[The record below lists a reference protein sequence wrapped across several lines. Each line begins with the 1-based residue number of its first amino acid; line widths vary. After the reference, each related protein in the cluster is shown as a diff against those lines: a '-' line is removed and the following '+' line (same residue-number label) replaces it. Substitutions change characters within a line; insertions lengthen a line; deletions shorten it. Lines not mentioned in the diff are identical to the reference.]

1 MGKSKN
7 IGKRKD
13 SRFQLSFTF
22 EGKRYY
28 VYGNTKEEATLNRIA
43 KRKQLEEKQEAL
55 YNPTLGQYYERFNAI
70 RRNQRSECTLRA
82 QNYQYALLSGVT
94 MVNDK
99 PFGEMQIKSITR
111 HDIEYVRQALINAG
125 KTPEHLNICFRHLNH
140 VFNNAVLD
148 DVLIKNPCKALTPLK
163 RESAK
168 AVETKH
174 RALTTEET
182 VRFFEV
188 AEERNSYYIN
198 VFKLMINSGM
208 RVGEVCA
215 LYQTDIDR
223 KNGFIHVRRTVTRD
237 EGGNF
242 IIGDNTKT
250 ISGSRDIPLT
260 PELDSILRDQEKL
273 NRMIFGFG
281 WSGLLF
287 QAYKSN
293 KEQSESKEEEQA
305 ESQESNVLRDYTI
318 NREIERICKEAGIE
332 KITSHAFRDTF
343 ATRFIEQRPHD
354 FKILSEI
361 LGHKDINITL
371 NLYTHVMTE
380 KKVLAMNDIMI
391 KTS

>member
-7 IGKRKD
+7 SGKRKD
-13 SRFQLSFTF
+13 GKYQVSLTF

-55 YNPTLGQYYERFNAI
+55 YNPTLDQYYERFNAI

-94 MVNDK
+94 MVNDRS
-99 PFGEMQIKSITR
+99 FGEMHIKSITR

-188 AEERNSYYIN
+188 AEERKSYYIN

-208 RVGEVCA
+208 RMGEVCA

-223 KNGFIHVRRTVTRD
+223 KNGFIHVRRTITRD
-237 EGGNF
+237 EVGNY

-250 ISGSRDIPLT
+250 TSGSRDIPLT
-260 PELDSILRDQEKL
+260 PELDSILKDQEKL

-287 QAYKSN
+287 QSL
-293 KEQSESKEEEQA
+293 EG
-305 ESQESNVLRDYTI
+305 NVLRDYTL